1 MIRGAPPVRREA
13 VGAGKAAFPKGMA
26 RVVLNRPSGSSLVST
41 RSNALR
47 YAHVGARPAQHR
59 RADTGARARHLPRGG
74 PADRRLAHRRR
85 RLGDPA
91 AGQRVRHAQGEQS
104 GGPAHEGGH
113 PRRQHDRPR
122 LARGGD
128 HHRRRARQQHRGAQ
142 RRRAL
147 PRRLHGPVHDDARD
161 APLRDQGAGAPV
173 TWFKNL
179 STRKKVALVLGA
191 LFLIAIIIGVATGSA
206 GKNDEYQPQNEFKLD
221 PWVSIKIGGL
231 DLSINKAVLYLF
243 LAATFTCIAMVYI
256 AKRMQQKPNNVQTAV
271 EAAYDLTNNN
281 ITRGN
286 MDPQMAAK
294 WFPFV
299 ATLFF
304 FIWFSNLIG
313 YLPLPTNSEET
324 FSVFGLQIPSFALYA
339 ATANISIPL
348 ALTLVV
354 WFSYHVE
361 GIRTHGL
368 RGYFATF
375 IPAGTPK
382 GMRVPIFIIELI
394 SHFVRIIS
402 LSVRLFA
409 NLLAGHL
416 LILFMAGGLVVLLG
430 LAALGV
436 VTTAVVAVPFYL
448 FEVVLIATLQAFIFA
463 TLTSIYLGGATA
475 AEGH

>member
-1 MIRGAPPVRREA
+1 
-13 VGAGKAAFPKGMA
+13 
-26 RVVLNRPSGSSLVST
+26 
-41 RSNALR
+41 
-47 YAHVGARPAQHR
+47 
-59 RADTGARARHLPRGG
+59 
-74 PADRRLAHRRR
+74 
-85 RLGDPA
+85 
-91 AGQRVRHAQGEQS
+91 
-104 GGPAHEGGH
+104 
-113 PRRQHDRPR
+113 
-122 LARGGD
+122 
-128 HHRRRARQQHRGAQ
+128 
-142 RRRAL
+142 
-147 PRRLHGPVHDDARD
+147 
-161 APLRDQGAGAPV
+161 V

-179 STRKKVALVLGA
+179 STGKKVALVLGA

-206 GKNDEYQPQNEFKLD
+206 GKNNEYQPQNEFKLD

-313 YLPLPTNSEET
+313 YLPLPTNSEESFT
-324 FSVFGLQIPSFALYA
+324 LFGLQIPSFALYA
-339 ATANISIPL
+339 ATANISVPL
-348 ALTLVV
+348 VLTLIV
-354 WFSYHVE
+354 WFSYNIE
-361 GIRTHGL
+361 GVRAHGL
-368 RGYFATF
+368 KGYFATF
-375 IPAGTPK
+375 VPAGTPGALK
-382 GMRVPIFIIELI
+382 PLLFGIEVI

-416 LILFMAGGLVVLLG
+416 LILFMGGGMVALLG

-436 VTTAVVAVPFYL
+436 VTIPIAIVFFV

-463 TLTSIYLGGATA
+463 TLTAIYLGGAV
-475 AEGH
+475 EGGH